1 MDAVL
6 AAALLVVGESQVWLG
21 WNDGGVGVAPPG
33 DKLARALLVV
43 GLVAPLAWRRVRPL
57 LVVGVVC
64 GAIVVQLVVVAPYV
78 PFLAGL
84 LPMAVANYSAAA
96 YAPRWPAGSLALML
110 ATETVIYATIPE
122 ERNGGE
128 VLFALFVVLGTWV
141 AGDVVRHRV
150 TRADETMQAA
160 RLVVAERDAAAAA
173 ALTEERA
180 RIARE
185 LHDVI
190 AHSVSVM
197 GVQAGAARTLMD
209 TDAPAARAALLSV
222 EATARSSVTE
232 LQRLLAV
239 LRDGD
244 DVIQDR
250 DPAPGLAAVPA
261 LLERMRDAGLPVDLC
276 TTAQVSL
283 PAGVDLA
290 AYRIIQEALTNALKH
305 SGAPTVVTVDP
316 SPGEL
321 RIQIRDVGSART
333 QAATTYAGGHG
344 LVGMRE
350 RAHLYGG
357 TIDAGPHPDGGFVVV
372 ARLPLDE
379 DRGT

>member
-1 MDAVL
+1 
-6 AAALLVVGESQVWLG
+6 
-21 WNDGGVGVAPPG
+21 
-33 DKLARALLVV
+33 
-43 GLVAPLAWRRVRPL
+43 
-57 LVVGVVC
+57 
-64 GAIVVQLVVVAPYV
+64 
-78 PFLAGL
+78 
-84 LPMAVANYSAAA
+84 
-96 YAPRWPAGSLALML
+96 
-110 ATETVIYATIPE
+110 
-122 ERNGGE
+122 
-128 VLFALFVVLGTWV
+128 
-141 AGDVVRHRV
+141 
-150 TRADETMQAA
+150 
-160 RLVVAERDAAAAA
+160 
-173 ALTEERA
+173 
-180 RIARE
+180 
-185 LHDVI
+185 
-190 AHSVSVM
+190 
-197 GVQAGAARTLMD
+197 
-209 TDAPAARAALLSV
+209 
-222 EATARSSVTE
+222 
-232 LQRLLAV
+232 
-239 LRDGD
+239 
-244 DVIQDR
+244 VIQDR